1 MTITIPMF
9 PLGSVLLPYA
19 PLPLHIF
26 EPRYRSL
33 IRTCLDQPS
42 EFGVTLIAKGH
53 EVGGGDL
60 RTMVGVFASL
70 EEAYEAEDGRWAVLA
85 QGTER
90 FRVLQWLDDDPYP
103 IAEVEPWPDES
114 SPLPAADRFVTVERL
129 RTEVAVMAQS
139 LGYQA
144 VAATLDHDAQH
155 AGAAYRIAAVSPLGE
170 TDRYD
175 LLCAPD
181 AISRLDLLE
190 RRLLDQRILFGSEL
204 AMGSQPRDW

>member
-1 MTITIPMF
+1 MTMSIPMF
-9 PLGSVLLPYA
+9 PLGSVLLPCA

-33 IRTCLDQPS
+33 IRTCLDRPS
-42 EFGVTLIAKGH
+42 DFGVTLIASGH

-70 EEAYEAEDGRWAVLA
+70 QEAYEAEDGRWAVLA
-85 QGTER
+85 LGTER
-90 FRVLQWLDDDPYP
+90 FRVLRWLDDDPYP
-103 IAEVEPWPDES
+103 IAEVESWPDDVGLQPPTER
-114 SPLPAADRFVTVERL
+114 LVTVDRL
-129 RTEVAVMAQS
+129 RTEVAAMAQA
-139 LGYQA
+139 LGYQVSSA
-144 VAATLDHDAQH
+144 LIDHSALQSGAT
-155 AGAAYRIAAVSPLGE
+155 YRIAAVSPLGE
-170 TDRYD
+170 ADRYD

-190 RRLLDQRILFGSEL
+190 QRLLDQKILFGSEL